1 MSRIAGM
8 FERLK
13 GQGRTALIPFVTAGD
28 PQPEV
33 TVPLMHAMVAA
44 GADLIELGVPF
55 SDPIADGPV
64 IQRATERALAHKVSL
79 RHVLE
84 MVRTFREADRTT
96 PVVLMG
102 YLNPIE
108 VMGYTAFAAQ
118 ARSAGVDGALVVDVP
133 PEEGHDLVAAL
144 RAEGLDLVYL
154 LAPTSTADR
163 IAAIGAVASGFVYYV
178 SVKGVTGAGHL
189 DVAEVA
195 ARLAPIRERIA
206 LPLGVGF
213 GIKDAETAAA
223 VARVA
228 DAVIVGSAIVGRIEQ
243 LADTPGEIPGVV
255 GTYLGTL
262 RRAIDAVIKPGAA
275 PAPPACPPSLEAKP

>member
-1 MSRIAGM
+1 MSRIPGM
-8 FERLK
+8 FQALLA
-13 GQGRTALIPFVTAGD
+13 QGRTALIPFVTAGD
-28 PQPEV
+28 PQPDV

-64 IQRATERALAHKVSL
+64 IQRATERALAHRVSL
-79 RHVLE
+79 RQVLD
-84 MVRTFREADRTT
+84 MVRTFRETDQTT

-108 VMGYTAFAAQ
+108 VMGYAAFASQ
-118 ARSAGVDGALVVDVP
+118 ASAAGVDGALVVDVP
-133 PEEGHDLVAAL
+133 PEEGADLVGAL
-144 RAEGLDLVYL
+144 RAQGLDLVYL
-154 LAPTSTADR
+154 IAPTSTEER
-163 IAAIGAVASGFVYYV
+163 IVAIGRVASGFVYYV

-195 ARLAPIRERIA
+195 RRLGPIRERIS

-213 GIKDAETAAA
+213 GIKDAQTAAA

-228 DAVIVGSAIVGRIEQ
+228 DAVIVGSAIVGRMEE
-243 LADTPGEIPGVV
+243 LAAKPQAIPGAVAEF
-255 GTYLGTL
+255 LRTL
-262 RRAIDAVIKPGAA
+262 RSAIDGVVKP
-275 PAPPACPPSLEAKP
+275 